1 MNQTDHPAV
10 SWLGAGRMGQ
20 AMAERLL
27 DGGVEVWAWNRT
39 AGKLDGLLSR
49 GARRLEAPGLSQA
62 PVAFSMVLDDHAL
75 DRLWAAE
82 DGILSGDRP
91 PEVWV
96 DCSTVSTAAS
106 DRAAAA
112 AAARGTGFVCAP
124 VSGNPGVVRSGNL
137 IFAVSGPPAAVA
149 IAEPLLGLIGRGH
162 HVVGTGSE
170 ARVVK
175 LCTNLVLAVLTQA
188 LAEALVLGQSAGVS
202 RAALMEFINDSAI
215 GSPFTRYKTGALAG
229 LELTPAF
236 TPEGQRKDLRLAL
249 ALAAEQDVTM
259 PASSATEMAFTR
271 LIASGLGTE
280 RDFAALLLLAAQDA
294 GITLKPEACG

>member
-27 DGGVEVWAWNRT
+27 DSGVEVWAWNRT

-49 GARRLEAPGLSQA
+49 GARPLAAPGLSPA

-82 DGILSGDRP
+82 DGILSGHRP

-112 AAARGTGFVCAP
+112 AAARGVGFVCAP

-137 IFAVSGPPAAVA
+137 IFAVSGAPAAVA
-149 IAEPLLGLIGRGH
+149 MAGPLLGLIGRGH
-162 HVVGTGSE
+162 YVVGTGSE

-215 GSPFTRYKTGALAG
+215 GSPFTRYKTEALVG

-249 ALAAEQDVTM
+249 ALAAERDVTM
-259 PASSATEMAFTR
+259 PASSVTEIAFTR
-271 LIASGLGTE
+271 LIASGLGAG

-294 GITLKPEACG
+294 GIALKPEA